1 MSTALSIFG
10 AVFGGFLTLDGA
22 FGWGFARIVRP
33 APPKEVRITEVI
45 IGILF
50 VVLAVLTLTGI
61 IST

>member
-10 AVFGGFLTLDGA
+10 AAFGSFLVLDGA
-22 FGWGFARIVRP
+22 FGWGFAKVVRP
-33 APPKEVRITEVI
+33 APKIEVRVSEII

-50 VVLAVLTLTGI
+50 VVLAILTLTGV